1 MTSSSCL
8 TYLGMAIAVEVW
20 HIPSVLLVIV
30 VVGVGR
36 VVGGGDRL
44 GVGSRRTVVEVHA
57 TEKLRCFIFFI
68 KTNFPVG

>member
-1 MTSSSCL
+1 
-8 TYLGMAIAVEVW
+8 MAIAVEVW

-36 VVGGGDRL
+36 VVRGGDRL
-44 GVGSRRTVVEVHA
+44 GVGSRRTVVEVYA
-57 TEKLRCFIFFI
+57 TEKFNCFIIFL